1 MKVAYILPSLQKPS
15 GWRSHS
21 VAFIRAIG
29 AHVEPVLF
37 VSQADYT
44 EARSLFPE
52 MPAFSLPTT
61 QYASLRSVKGMSLLF
76 ASWQAIIA
84 GKYPDVDL
92 VHSLEA
98 YPTGLIGSWL
108 AEKMHCPHAITS
120 HGTYGVI
127 WRRYL
132 LDRLLYRGV
141 LAQTRLVF
149 PVSHGTAEAM
159 QRYFSKS
166 LKKCLVSVI
175 LNGNDYYLKIPQQT
189 ALEHV
194 FPPIPTLLTV
204 GDIKQRK
211 GQHVSL
217 LAFARVK
224 QELPQA
230 RYILVGNYTKN
241 EYFEE
246 LEQIISE
253 QQLKDVIF
261 TGVISDEALQRYYQE
276 ASLFVLTPQ
285 DLEGDQFEG
294 FGLVYL
300 EAGAYGLPV
309 VGTRTGGV
317 ADAVRDKMTGYLA
330 LPEDIE
336 GIARSILT
344 ILKDPSLAR
353 QMGRSNRL
361 WAETLTWEKNAAEHF
376 HAYQEVVQA

>member
-21 VAFIRAIG
+21 IAFIRAIG
-29 AHVEPVLF
+29 THVEPVLF
-37 VSQADYT
+37 VAQADYA
-44 EARSLFPE
+44 EAQLLFPE
-52 MPAFSLPTT
+52 IPVFSLPTT
-61 QYASLRSVKGMSLLF
+61 QQASLRSLKGMSLLF
-76 ASWQAIIA
+76 AGWQAIAA
-84 GKYPDVDL
+84 GKYPAVDL

-98 YPTGLIGSWL
+98 YPSGLLGSWL
-108 AEKMHCPHAITS
+108 AGKLNCPHAVTS

-132 LDRLLYRGV
+132 LDRLLYQGV

-159 QRYFSKS
+159 QRYFSKP
-166 LKKCLVSVI
+166 LKNCLVRVI
-175 LNGNDYYLKIPQQT
+175 LNGNDYYLKIPQQA
-189 ALEHV
+189 ALEHK

-211 GQHVSL
+211 GQHISL

-241 EYFEE
+241 GYFEE

-253 QQLKDVIF
+253 QQLTDVLF
-261 TGVISDEALQRYYQE
+261 TGVVSDETLQRYYQE

-330 LPEDIE
+330 LPEDVD
-336 GIARSILT
+336 GIARAMLT

-376 HAYQEVVQA
+376 QVYQEAAQA